1 MHSLKIKR
9 LNLNL
14 KLSRKYY
21 QIERDDII
29 DSFIEKLLYQV
40 EIMSLNIKIMKMNK
54 LILLCV
60 FSIIAYSCSDDDENP
75 AIEAPNIEAEVQ
87 IKEVLD
93 ILKKDD
99 ELSMFCEALTD
110 IDAKKF
116 ADKEFTILAYKNQN
130 TPKTRSLKADSVEQL
145 ETMRHIIGGRHTFE
159 ELSKLSKIVALSKDT
174 LYIKYSETDK
184 SITVNGILLGKSITA
199 DKSIVFVTDDIIP
212 KVQDTTHVEEK
223 EFLFKVMD
231 INPNWRNS
239 NDSEGSRLTEN
250 ALITIYE
257 NDKIITELRT
267 DKDGVA
273 RFLYKGNNNLDYA
286 VKTDTSNM
294 IYQDYLV
301 AGLFTSQEQISKS
314 PVQEGKFKAIPG
326 GLRFVDI
333 NGDGLINE
341 KDKVDRRR
349 LINLSDNM
357 IVYLV
362 GKSYTFPQ
370 KETEVTIDMAYDAYD
385 EAEAIFMQVDSVYS
399 TLTSRQKLSASSK
412 ILDDVWNSAYDAI
425 IKINAVMDYSS
436 TDAEDRLELKGF
448 RTNLHFY
455 LSLLFGDIPLQLT
468 HRTNNIARSSQQ
480 EVYDFLTTSYNDIL
494 SKSSN
499 TRKYEYDN
507 YINSILVCRLQKKY
521 TEMYQLAKKGVDSG
535 TITLRDNR
543 SELNAIRIYLLL
555 AEAAN
560 ELGKH
565 SEAIQNMNI
574 LLSAEAK
581 PNLGMDV
588 STDKLRTFI
597 RSFYHEKNYEGT
609 SYDYGIKYNNI
620 VSWSLN
626 STWGIYTLLPIP
638 SKALT
643 AFGKETLLTQNPG
656 Y

>member
-1 MHSLKIKR
+1 MKI
-9 LNLNL
+9 
-14 KLSRKYY
+14 
-21 QIERDDII
+21 
-29 DSFIEKLLYQV
+29 
-40 EIMSLNIKIMKMNK
+40 NK
-54 LILLCV
+54 LIFLCLL
-60 FSIIAYSCSDDDENP
+60 SIISYSCSDDDEDP
-75 AIEAPNIEAEVQ
+75 AIQTPNIEAEVQ

-93 ILKKDD
+93 ILKKED
-99 ELSMFCEALTD
+99 ELSTFCEALTD

-199 DKSIVFVTDDIIP
+199 DKSIVFVTDGIIP
-212 KVQDTTHVEEK
+212 KLQDTANVEEK

-231 INPNWRNS
+231 INSNWRNS

-257 NDKIITELRT
+257 NDKIIKELRT

-341 KDKVDRRR
+341 KDKVDRRG

-370 KETEVTIDMAYDAYD
+370 QETEVTIDMAYDAYD

-399 TLTSRQKLSASSK
+399 TLTYRQKLSASSK

-425 IKINAVMDYSS
+425 IKINTVMDYSS

-480 EVYDFLTTSYNDIL
+480 EVYDFLTTSYNDIF

-507 YINSILVCRLQKKY
+507 YINSILVYRLQKKY
-521 TEMYQLAKKGVDSG
+521 AEMYQLAKKGVDSG
-535 TITLRDNR
+535 TITLRDNG

-560 ELGKH
+560 ELGKRT
-565 SEAIQNMNI
+565 EAIQNMNI
-574 LLSAEAK
+574 LLNAEAK

-609 SYDYGIKYNNI
+609 SYDYGIKYSNI
-620 VSWSLN
+620 ASWSLN